1 MRVVRHIRT
10 GRIGSRFF
18 STDSSRLR
26 LSLLEDLALL
36 APFADRSVRATQ
48 SQRPR
53 ARAPAPLGPAICD
66 VLTCEHLILQQ
77 TARRMEHAPR
87 IRIGTAGWSYKDWDG
102 ILYPP
107 EVTRKKVHPVEFLAR
122 FFDVIEIN
130 TSFYGHIRPELGR
143 LWSRK
148 AAAVNPNFLFTAK
161 LHRSFTHSPLAV
173 MEPTSAASIRPND
186 RDEQLAREGLE
197 SLASEGKLGALLI
210 QFPVSFKNTSL
221 NREYLEQLLRQF
233 IEYPRV
239 VEVRHESWDNP
250 ETIAEFMRHNVGFC
264 NIDQPL
270 LGRSLA
276 PTEHVTSGV
285 GYVRLHGR
293 NYEHWFE
300 SGFDSDNRNRDDRY
314 NYLYKPAELEKWKEK
329 IEIIAHKAEST
340 FVIANNHF
348 QAKAA
353 VNALEL
359 RHLLDGKKVRAPE
372 TLVKHYPELKEMVK
386 MEDTSGEYSLLG

>member
-1 MRVVRHIRT
+1 M
-10 GRIGSRFF
+10 
-18 STDSSRLR
+18 D
-26 LSLLEDLALL
+26 A
-36 APFADRSVRATQ
+36 
-48 SQRPR
+48 
-53 ARAPAPLGPAICD
+53 
-66 VLTCEHLILQQ
+66 
-77 TARRMEHAPR
+77 APR

-107 EVTRKKVHPVEFLAR
+107 EVMRKKIHPVEFLAR
-122 FFDVIEIN
+122 YFDVIEIN

-143 LWSRK
+143 LWCRK
-148 AAAVNPNFLFTAK
+148 AAVNPNFVFTAK

-186 RDEQLAREGLE
+186 EDEKLAREGLD

-210 QFPVSFKNTSL
+210 QFPVSFKNTCL

-233 IEYPRV
+233 VEYPRV
-239 VEVRHESWDNP
+239 VEVRHESWDNA
-250 ETIAEFMRHNVGFC
+250 ETIAEFMRQNVGFC

-270 LGRSLA
+270 LGRSLS

-293 NYEHWFE
+293 NYDQW
-300 SGFDSDNRNRDDRY
+300 FDSDNRDDRY
-314 NYLYKPAELEKWKEK
+314 NYLYKPVELEKWKEK
-329 IEIIAHKAEST
+329 VEIIAHKAET
-340 FVIANNHF
+340 TYVIANNHF

-359 RHLLDGKKVRAPE
+359 KHLLGGKKVTAPE
-372 TLVKHYPELKEMVK
+372 TLVRSYPELKDIVE
-386 MEDTSGEYSLLG
+386 MEDSSGNYSLLA

>member
-1 MRVVRHIRT
+1 
-10 GRIGSRFF
+10 
-18 STDSSRLR
+18 
-26 LSLLEDLALL
+26 
-36 APFADRSVRATQ
+36 
-48 SQRPR
+48 
-53 ARAPAPLGPAICD
+53 
-66 VLTCEHLILQQ
+66 
-77 TARRMEHAPR
+77 MEHAPR

-107 EVTRKKVHPVEFLAR
+107 EVTRKKIHPVEFLAR

-186 RDEQLAREGLE
+186 ADERLAREGLD
-197 SLASEGKLGALLI
+197 SLAAEGKLGALLI

-239 VEVRHESWDNP
+239 VEVRHESWNQA

-293 NYEHWFE
+293 NYEHWFD
-300 SGFDSDNRNRDDRY
+300 DSDNRNRDDRY
-314 NYLYKPAELEKWKEK
+314 NYLYKPAELEKWKDK
-329 IEIIAHKAEST
+329 IEVIAQRAEST
-340 FVIANNHF
+340 YVIANNHF

-372 TLVKHYPELKEMVK
+372 TLVRSYPELKEMVET
-386 MEDTSGEYSLLG
+386 EDASGDYSLLG